1 MPSAEDINT
10 SAWPGFTRINM
21 SRTPSYKASWDNRA
35 MTSRHS
41 GRARLAALG
50 LALAMLGGC
59 SSFPSVGPDYQK
71 PDPPMPTAWQAGTP
85 AGNEREDLSRWW
97 RQIDDP
103 LLTRLIA
110 EALSGSLD
118 LKAAQA
124 RLRQARASR
133 NQAIGGYFPTVAA
146 STGASSNRQAEVI
159 NPNYVG
165 TTYSAGFDASWEID
179 LFGGTRRGVEAATAD
194 QAASAASLHNTR
206 VSLVAEVA
214 LNYVELRG
222 YQRRLAIAAENLG
235 SQGETLQI
243 VEWRNQAGLASS
255 IDVEQARANH
265 EQTRATIPDLE
276 VGAYQAENRL
286 AVLLGRHPGT
296 LHDELGAYEPLPAV
310 PAGVASGIPAD
321 ILLQRPDLIAAER
334 TLAAETARVGQK
346 MAARYPS
353 LSLSGSFGW
362 EAFSFGAL
370 SGAGAVASATAASLA
385 ATIFDGGRLRSAVDI
400 QSAVQEQALIAYESS
415 ILTALEEVENA
426 LKAHAVARDRLAA
439 RQAAADA
446 ARNAAQ
452 LSQMQ
457 YESGLA
463 DFQKVLDTQRTRLT
477 AEDNLSTAQSAVLTS
492 LITLYKTLGGGW
504 ERAVATDDNAQG
516 KPS

>member
-1 MPSAEDINT
+1 MV
-10 SAWPGFTRINM
+10 
-21 SRTPSYKASWDNRA
+21 
-35 MTSRHS
+35 
-41 GRARLAALG
+41 L
-50 LALAMLGGC
+50 LGGC
-59 SSFPSVGPDYQK
+59 AGLPSVGPDYQK
-71 PDPPMPTAWQAGTP
+71 PDTPLPATWQAGAPP
-85 AGNEREDLSRWW
+85 ATASQDLARWW
-97 RQIDDP
+97 QQLDDP
-103 LLTRLIA
+103 LLSRLID

-124 RLRQARASR
+124 RLRQARATR
-133 NQAIGGYFPTVAA
+133 NQAVGGYFPSIAA
-146 STGASSNRQAEVI
+146 AFGANSNRQAEVI

-165 TTYSAGFDASWEID
+165 TTYSAGFDATWEID
-179 LFGGTRRGVEAATAD
+179 LFGGTRRSVEAASAD
-194 QAASAASLHNTR
+194 QAASAASLSKTR

-222 YQRRLAIAAENLG
+222 YQRRLAIAADNLA

-243 VEWRNQAGLASS
+243 TEWRNRAGLANSV
-255 IDVEQARANH
+255 DVEQARANY
-265 EQTRATIPDLE
+265 EQTRASIPDLE
-276 VGAYQAENRL
+276 IGAYQAENRL
-286 AVLLGRHPGT
+286 AVLLGRHPGA
-296 LHDELGAYEPLPAV
+296 LHDELAVYRPLPAV
-310 PAGVASGIPAD
+310 PANVASGIPAD

-346 MAARYPS
+346 IAARYPS

-385 ATIFDGGRLRSAVDI
+385 ATVFDGGRLRSAVDI

-426 LKAHAVARDRLAA
+426 LKAHAVARERLSA

-452 LSQMQ
+452 LGQLK
-457 YESGLA
+457 YESGLT

-492 LITLYKTLGGGW
+492 LITLYKALGGGW
-504 ERAVATDDNAQG
+504 ERPVATQNNAQG
-516 KPS
+516 KTS